1 MIRKQKY
8 GIVFLL
14 LFLGIGIV
22 IGNILAYPQPRQASQ
37 QPPQVMQ
44 QAPVQII
51 SNSSEDSRYT
61 RAPKPE
67 RDWLIPPDM
76 SAVVN
81 SPTVVASIPTRGLP
95 DSYQSFG
102 IITVGDKVFPLY
114 GRQLASR
121 SGRFQYYT
129 RTDTYNPVQ
138 LPIRFNRRDCQDDIG
153 CEEIFDGD
161 IVQIPGNGVEG
172 RVSIYRFSGP
182 AYVPVIL

>member
-8 GIVFLL
+8 GIVILL

-22 IGNILAYPQPRQASQ
+22 IGNLLASPKTLQP
-37 QPPQVMQ
+37 PPQVL
-44 QAPVQII
+44 QAPPQTVQIN

-67 RDWLIPPDM
+67 RDWLVQPDM

-81 SPTVVASIPTRGLP
+81 SPTAVASIPTRGLP

-138 LPIRFNRRDCQDDIG
+138 LPIRFNKRDCQDDIG
-153 CEEIFDGD
+153 CEEIFDND
-161 IVQIPGNGVEG
+161 IVQIPGTGSAG

-182 AYVPVIL
+182 TYVPVIL

>member
-8 GIVFLL
+8 GIVILL

-22 IGNILAYPQPRQASQ
+22 IGNLLASSQ
-37 QPPQVMQ
+37 TLQVPPQAPQVLQ

-67 RDWLIPPDM
+67 RDWLVQPDM

-81 SPTVVASIPTRGLP
+81 SPTAVASIPTRGLP

-102 IITVGDKVFPLY
+102 IITVADKVFPLY

-138 LPIRFNRRDCQDDIG
+138 LPIRFNKRDCQDDIG

-161 IVQIPGNGVEG
+161 IVQIPGNGSAG

-182 AYVPVIL
+182 TYVPVIL